1 MNKRQITINYYFF
14 SSLTQLVNQ
23 KLKSIK
29 MLFIH
34 WFFFSV
40 KFQKSLVQPT
50 CYSTWGKIPF
60 SPLLAAFPTDCG
72 ISNTSLT
79 YLSSDQSTIIKSF
92 LFRFS
97 KELKWII
104 LEDRRKKRC
113 LNVFCFFQSWAILSS
128 SLTTEMVLFI
138 SVFH

>member
-1 MNKRQITINYYFF
+1 MEKRQITINYYFF
-14 SSLTQLVNQ
+14 SSLTQLVNH

-34 WFFFSV
+34 RFFFV

-60 SPLLAAFPTDCG
+60 SSLLAAFPTDCG

-79 YLSSDQSTIIKSF
+79 YLSSNQSAIIKSF

-104 LEDRRKKRC
+104 LAERRKKRC
-113 LNVFCFFQSWAILSS
+113 LNVLCFFYSWAILSS
-128 SLTTEMVLFI
+128 SLTTEMALFI